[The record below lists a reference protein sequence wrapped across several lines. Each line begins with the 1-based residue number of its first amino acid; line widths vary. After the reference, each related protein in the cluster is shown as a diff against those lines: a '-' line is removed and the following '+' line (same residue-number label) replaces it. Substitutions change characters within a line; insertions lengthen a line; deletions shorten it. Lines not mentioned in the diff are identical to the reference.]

1 MDEFTP
7 LEIQLIKCSLT
18 VRTDEEIAELLE
30 RPVQDI
36 RKLINDL
43 TGMAGQRQQEIQ
55 ERRLVQLQAKSVKRN
70 IQRKKAEEHI
80 DNQEKKEK
88 IKPPEQT
95 EQKQRN
101 SEHRAQ
107 LKKQDSAMS
116 RKYSTRQIDYT
127 KLRSLRIDDRTTV
140 FLEPG
145 DDPEEVRKK
154 YLAIRKQQS
163 HGTYDIEG

>member
-70 IQRKKAEEHI
+70 IQRKKAE
-80 DNQEKKEK
+80 
-88 IKPPEQT
+88 
-95 EQKQRN
+95 
-101 SEHRAQ
+101 
-107 LKKQDSAMS
+107 
-116 RKYSTRQIDYT
+116 STSIT
-127 KLRSLRIDDRTTV
+127 
-140 FLEPG
+140 
-145 DDPEEVRKK
+145 RKK
-154 YLAIRKQQS
+154 KRR
-163 HGTYDIEG
+163 